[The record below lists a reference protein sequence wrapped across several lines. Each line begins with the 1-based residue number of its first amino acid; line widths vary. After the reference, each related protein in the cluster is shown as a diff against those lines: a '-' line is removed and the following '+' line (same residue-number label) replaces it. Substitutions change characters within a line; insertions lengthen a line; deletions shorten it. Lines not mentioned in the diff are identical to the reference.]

1 MIANAALLAALTVFL
16 VVGWLAGELSFLA
29 PYKAGLF
36 RLHGRFILG
45 ALLLLFLNLCA
56 AYYRL
61 ARWLFLR
68 DTGRKLRHLDHQLKT
83 PDAVLDELRDDL
95 AL

>member
-1 MIANAALLAALTVFL
+1 MIANAALLAVLTVFL
-16 VVGWLAGELSFLA
+16 VAGWLAGELSFLA

-36 RLHGRFILG
+36 RLHGAQILG
-45 ALLLLFLNLCA
+45 VLLLLFLNLCA